1 MDSKVFSF
9 KLTFKLFKKLTKLNS
24 LKFYAFYL
32 FFITSFIS
40 TSYGQEGDPVAGKAL
55 FNTNCASCHKLDRK
69 MTGPALR
76 YVEKRLAEDEG
87 LDREWLYS
95 WIRNSS
101 AMIKSGDTYAVKIYE
116 EYNKSAMTAYPQ
128 LTNADIDNILAY
140 TAQDKA
146 VPKPIA
152 VATNVAVGPSNG
164 LGLSDEIILGVFTI
178 LFLLLSIALVV
189 VTKTLRTLAELKGV
203 KPKEKKKTKP
213 IWKAY

>member
-1 MDSKVFSF
+1 MDSKVFSNKF
-9 KLTFKLFKKLTKLNS
+9 VSKLFKKLTKLNS
-24 LKFYAFYL
+24 LKFYTFYL
-32 FFITSFIS
+32 FFIISFVSI
-40 TSYGQEGDPVAGKAL
+40 TYGQEADLVVGKAL

-101 AMIKSGDTYAVKIYE
+101 AMIKSGDAYAVKIYE

-146 VPKPIA
+146 VPKPTA
-152 VATNVAVGPSNG
+152 VATNVAVGPTNG
-164 LGLSDEIILGVFTI
+164 LGLTD
-178 LFLLLSIALVV
+178 
-189 VTKTLRTLAELKGV
+189 
-203 KPKEKKKTKP
+203 
-213 IWKAY
+213 

>member
-1 MDSKVFSF
+1 MDSKVFSNNP
-9 KLTFKLFKKLTKLNS
+9 TSKLFKKLTKLNS
-24 LKFYAFYL
+24 LISYTFYL
-32 FFITSFIS
+32 VFITSFVS
-40 TSYGQEGDPVAGKAL
+40 VSYGQEADPVAGKAL

-76 YVEKRLAEDEG
+76 YVEKRLDEDEG

-140 TAQDKA
+140 TAQDKV
-146 VPKPIA
+146 VPKLLY
-152 VATNVAVGPSNG
+152 PSS
-164 LGLSDEIILGVFTI
+164 L
-178 LFLLLSIALVV
+178 
-189 VTKTLRTLAELKGV
+189 
-203 KPKEKKKTKP
+203 
-213 IWKAY
+213 

>member
-1 MDSKVFSF
+1 MDQKELRRQFS
-9 KLTFKLFKKLTKLNS
+9 LFKSSRLSNLKTKIFGL
-24 LKFYAFYL
+24 LLLAL
-32 FFITSFIS
+32 FFTSTITIFA
-40 TSYGQEGDPVAGKAL
+40 QDADPVAGKAL

-76 YVEKRLAEDEG
+76 NVENRLLEDEG
-87 LDREWLYS
+87 LDREWLYA

-101 AMIKSGDTYAVKIYE
+101 ALIKSGDAYANKIYE

-128 LTNADIDNILAY
+128 LTDSDLNNILAY

-146 VPKPIA
+146 VPKPTA
-152 VATNVAVGPSNG
+152 VATNVTAGPSNG

-203 KPKEKKKTKP
+203 LSL
-213 IWKAY
+213 IHI